1 MRAAVITK
9 AGGVPALQE
18 VDEPR
23 PTEHGTVV
31 TVTAAGVNPHDLVV
45 AAGVNQPP
53 PVPYVPG
60 SEGVG
65 TVGDG
70 TRVYFGRTHLPHGSF
85 AERAVTSADS
95 VQEIPDALADGAAL
109 AIGVAGIS
117 ARLSL
122 TRKAGLRQ
130 GEQVLVLGATGSVG
144 RIAIQAAKVLGA
156 GRVVAGRNPAVLDA
170 LKERGAD
177 EVVRLDDDC
186 PAALRKAS
194 QGGFDLVGGHAL
206 RSADGRSDESEQS
219 PWLNH
224 TARLVRR

>member
-1 MRAAVITK
+1 MRAAVITR
-9 AGGVPALQE
+9 ARGAPALQE
-18 VDEPR
+18 VDEPL

-31 TVTAAGVNPHDLVV
+31 TVTAAGVNPQDLVV
-45 AAGVNQPP
+45 AVGVNQPP

-85 AERAVTSADS
+85 AERAVTLADS

-122 TRKAGLRQ
+122 TWKACLRQ

-144 RIAIQAAKVLGA
+144 RIAVQAVKVLGA
-156 GRVVAGRNPAVLDA
+156 GRVVAAGRNPAVLDA
-170 LKERGAD
+170 IKERGAD
-177 EVVRLDDDC
+177 EAVRLDDDC
-186 PAALRKAS
+186 PAALRRRA
-194 QGGFDLVGGHAL
+194 
-206 RSADGRSDESEQS
+206 RADSTWWWRCSTE
-219 PWLNH
+219 
-224 TARLVRR
+224 RRCSR